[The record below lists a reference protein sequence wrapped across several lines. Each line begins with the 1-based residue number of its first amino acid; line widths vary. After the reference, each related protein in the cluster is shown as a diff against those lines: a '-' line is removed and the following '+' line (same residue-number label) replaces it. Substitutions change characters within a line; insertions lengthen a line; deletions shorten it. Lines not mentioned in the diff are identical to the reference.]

1 MTRVFDMICVAR
13 FLSSMDDLEIVRQVP
28 ATLHRERLIMQGL
41 DFCSPTEN
49 S

>member
-1 MTRVFDMICVAR
+1 MTIVFDMICVAH
-13 FLSSMDDLEIVRQVP
+13 FLSSMDDLEIVRSVP
-28 ATLHRERLIMQGL
+28 ATLHRERLILQDL